1 MKPDLKMVFENDCLG
16 RTICLSLVRNLY
28 PSEGVSHVF
37 VWITA
42 ATPNP
47 NPSRSNQFSLLKIS
61 FRKHPL
67 PCWSPPNS
75 LKLHKTSTA
84 LSARCGCMACLA
96 TSMKFHPMPQQA
108 LSTPRLK
115 VFHQRRAWYVTEAPN
130 RGFRTE
136 VKFVERPCLQGFRI
150 FSWTCTVCY
159 VTVLMYECT
168 SVHIFT
174 FACQN
179 LVSTFHVSETSA
191 VATQLKTA
199 KRWSS
204 QPITYATKLVKLNK
218 T

>member
-1 MKPDLKMVFENDCLG
+1 MYTELNWKPTVGPNSPPKMKPDLNMVLQNDCLG
-16 RTICLSLVRNLY
+16 WTICLSLVRNLY

-42 ATPNP
+42 AEE
-47 NPSRSNQFSLLKIS
+47 IS
-61 FRKHPL
+61 FQKHPL

-84 LSARCGCMACLA
+84 LSARCGYMAFLA

-168 SVHIFT
+168 SVHIHFCLSEPG
-174 FACQN
+174 FDISCFRN
-179 LVSTFHVSETSA
+179 LSSCYSAENCETLKQSA
-191 VATQLKTA
+191 NHLRNQT
-199 KRWSS
+199 S
-204 QPITYATKLVKLNK
+204 
-218 T
+218 